1 MFDILS
7 NKLKRQLHLLELLF
21 EKENYRFQDIEKKL
35 ACSAKTVR
43 NDLNDIISYAKEI
56 HIQMDRDIGV
66 TVTIAPHITEDYIYR
81 TILKESI
88 EFRFLEAILLNHYG
102 SYLELCEELFI
113 SESTLRRIVKKINQV
128 LKKHQLTIRGL
139 IKIIGK
145 KETITQ
151 LMACLFQEK
160 YTCLEEVF

>member
-66 TVTIAPHITEDYIYR
+66 TVTIAPHIGRY
-81 TILKESI
+81 
-88 EFRFLEAILLNHYG
+88 
-102 SYLELCEELFI
+102 
-113 SESTLRRIVKKINQV
+113 
-128 LKKHQLTIRGL
+128 
-139 IKIIGK
+139 
-145 KETITQ
+145 
-151 LMACLFQEK
+151 
-160 YTCLEEVF
+160 